1 LPGFGVDFLKGFGQS
16 SDKGI
21 RGEALMHITTY
32 HIHNVLKAYGK
43 QLSLSRRA
51 GANVASN
58 RTDSITI
65 SSEARR
71 KAVIDKVAEDVVERI
86 MRFGPRG
93 AMEQDV
99 FKELEGEYGNNLALA
114 GDSAELV
121 FKVIDKENG
130 EEMKTLSIED
140 SRFLKRRLEQI
151 TRDKVNDN
159 MI

>member
-1 LPGFGVDFLKGFGQS
+1 
-16 SDKGI
+16 
-21 RGEALMHITTY
+21 MHISTY

-43 QLSLSRRA
+43 QLSLSRRRGENTHGIA
-51 GANVASN
+51 PN

-71 KAVIDKVAEDVVERI
+71 KAVIEKVAEDVVERI
-86 MRFGPRG
+86 VRFGPRD

-99 FKELEGEYGNNLALA
+99 FKELEGEYGNNLAV

-140 SRFLKRRLEQI
+140 SRFLKRRLEEI